1 MTEGVRRLLLVAAMA
16 GIALVAG
23 VRAAGQL
30 KRPGALTARGE
41 RLWLGWAYRD
51 PVLLSRLETME
62 TRLRPG
68 ESFCLDAD
76 PARTDPAWLQ
86 AMTNYAFWRE
96 TPAGP
101 CPAKGSG
108 AGTVRVTVS
117 RDGRVEVL
125 RGGAR

>member
-1 MTEGVRRLLLVAAMA
+1 MTENRRRLLLGAAMA
-16 GIALVAG
+16 GIALVAAF
-23 VRAAGQL
+23 RAAEQL

-51 PVLLSRLETME
+51 PALLSRLETME

-96 TPAGP
+96 TPTGP
-101 CPAKGSG
+101 CPARVNP
-108 AGTVRVTVS
+108 AGPARVAVS
-117 RDGRVEVL
+117 RDGKVEIL
-125 RGGAR
+125 RGAAR